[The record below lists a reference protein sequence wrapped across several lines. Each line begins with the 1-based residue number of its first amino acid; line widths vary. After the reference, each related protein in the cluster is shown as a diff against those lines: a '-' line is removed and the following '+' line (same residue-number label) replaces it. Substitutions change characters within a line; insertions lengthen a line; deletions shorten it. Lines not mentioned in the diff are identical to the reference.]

1 MRNWQICPAEN
12 LLQAVQWVEKCLLES
27 EVFYG
32 HGTDNAWDE
41 ACYLVFHCCGVD
53 HHNADE
59 NQHLNAE
66 QARAISELLARRID
80 ERLPA
85 AYLTGKAWFC
95 GLPFKVD
102 ERVLVPRSPIAELI
116 ANEFSPWLRAAPKR
130 VLDLCTGSGCIGIA
144 CAYAFPGAEVLL
156 SDISADALAV
166 AQDNIALHEL
176 ADRVSVCE
184 SDGLASVPGKFD
196 LIVSN
201 PPYVDQS
208 DLDAMPAEFHAEPV
222 LGLASG
228 NDGLDFTRELLST
241 AATALND
248 DGLLVCE
255 VGNSWNALESAFPE
269 LPFIWMELE
278 QGGHGVFV
286 LTAAELRAHVEAQSG
301 L

>member
-1 MRNWQICPAEN
+1 M
-12 LLQAVQWVEKCLLES
+12 
-27 EVFYG
+27 
-32 HGTDNAWDE
+32 
-41 ACYLVFHCCGVD
+41 
-53 HHNADE
+53 
-59 NQHLNAE
+59 NAE